1 MAKDM
6 KHLLKELRAQRD
18 NRTLDDGFDDDE
30 DFDDDGV
37 EVIYVRIDGCSSIPS
52 GAYRPRSCS
61 DDYARINGVSPPPL
75 ANSTSVTRRLIC
87 ATM

>member
-1 MAKDM
+1 MTRPTASAVTRCSIGRRCAWRPTLAHPATGETVRFIAPMAKDM

-37 EVIYVRIDGCSSIPS
+37 EVIYVRD
-52 GAYRPRSCS
+52 
-61 DDYARINGVSPPPL
+61 
-75 ANSTSVTRRLIC
+75 
-87 ATM
+87 